1 MSNLDTIQ
9 KLREETGA
17 GVMEAKRA
25 LEEAGGDAKKAAEL
39 LRAKGMEKAEKR
51 ADREAGAG
59 LIHGYVHNGRV
70 GVLVDLRAE
79 TDFVVNSDPFRE
91 LAKEI
96 ALQIAAMGGDTVDAV
111 MEQPYIKD
119 PSKTMKD
126 LVQDVIRRTGE
137 NVKLHGFSRLGL

>member
-17 GVMEAKRA
+17 GVMEAKKA
-25 LEEAGGDAKKAAEL
+25 LDEAGGDMAKAAQL
-39 LRAKGMEKAEKR
+39 LRAKGVEKARKR

-70 GVLVDLRAE
+70 GVILDLRAE

-91 LAKEI
+91 LAKEL
-96 ALQIAAMGGDTVDAV
+96 ALQIAAMGGETPEAV
-111 MEQPYIKD
+111 LEQAYIKD
-119 PSKTMKD
+119 PSKTVNE

-137 NVKLHGFSRLGL
+137 NVKLHAFYRLAL